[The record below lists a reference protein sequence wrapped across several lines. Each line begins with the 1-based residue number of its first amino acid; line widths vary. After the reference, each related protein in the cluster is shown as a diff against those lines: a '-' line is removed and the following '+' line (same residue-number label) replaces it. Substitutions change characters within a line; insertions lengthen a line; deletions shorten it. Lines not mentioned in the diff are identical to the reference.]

1 MPDKPVIVVQL
12 IHIEGPLK
20 GNIEECTDPIIRIG
34 RHDDCQICFP
44 KNLTLVSRHH
54 AEIIREGNRF
64 KLVDHST
71 NGTFVNGKTV
81 KETVLKDG
89 DVLMIGDGGPKVSFL
104 TEIRAADT
112 DAPGSAPGFHEK
124 EASAFSPS
132 PPVIPGQS
140 ATPKQSFL
148 SPASVKQTPSMGSEP
163 PRGPD
168 PAEAQVQAPLVIQ
181 FGPTIQS
188 FKMLPLVIGKK
199 ADCDFILNHVDIID
213 RHIQIFFHENNYW
226 VKDLTGQGL
235 ITINDSPIQA
245 KTPLNPGSRL
255 SLGPRGPVFQFLSG
269 GRLVEVADQ
278 PAEAASQE
286 SPDAPE
292 IPWEA
297 TPEPQR
303 RGKGRL
309 ILFIGL
315 LVILI
320 ALIVWL
326 FFNPGTM
333 DGAMAGELKEWWH
346 QLVEE
351 VRRIVG

>member
-1 MPDKPVIVVQL
+1 MPNKPVIVVQL

-34 RHDDCQICFP
+34 RHDDSQICFP
-44 KNLTLVSRHH
+44 KDLTLVSRHH
-54 AEIIREGNRF
+54 AKIVREGNRF
-64 KLVDHST
+64 KLLDHST
-71 NGTFVNGKTV
+71 NGTFVNGKAA
-81 KETVLKDG
+81 KEPVLDDG
-89 DVLMIGDGGPKVSFL
+89 DVLMTGDGGPKVSVL

-124 EASAFSPS
+124 EASVSSPS
-132 PPVIPGQS
+132 PP
-140 ATPKQSFL
+140 KQSLL
-148 SPASVKQTPSMGSEP
+148 SPAPVKQPPSIGSEP

-199 ADCDFILNHVDIID
+199 ADCDFILNHADIID
-213 RHIQIFFHENNYW
+213 RHTQIFFHENNYW

-278 PAEAASQE
+278 PAGAASQE
-286 SPDAPE
+286 LPN
-292 IPWEA
+292 A
-297 TPEPQR
+297 TEPPGQVTPGPRR

-333 DGAMAGELKEWWH
+333 DGAMSGELKEWWH
-346 QLVEE
+346 RLVEA

>member
-1 MPDKPVIVVQL
+1 
-12 IHIEGPLK
+12 
-20 GNIEECTDPIIRIG
+20 
-34 RHDDCQICFP
+34 
-44 KNLTLVSRHH
+44 
-54 AEIIREGNRF
+54 
-64 KLVDHST
+64 
-71 NGTFVNGKTV
+71 
-81 KETVLKDG
+81 
-89 DVLMIGDGGPKVSFL
+89 MIGDGGPKVSFL
-104 TEIRAADT
+104 TEIRAAGAET
-112 DAPGSAPGFHEK
+112 PGGAPK
-124 EASAFSPS
+124 EAPVVQPPSRPAPS
-132 PPVIPGQS
+132 PP
-140 ATPKQSFL
+140 KQSLL
-148 SPASVKQTPSMGSEP
+148 SQASVKQRPSMGSEP
-163 PRGPD
+163 ERGPD
-168 PAEAQVQAPLVIQ
+168 PADAQVQAPLVIQ

-188 FKMLPLVIGKK
+188 FNMLPLVIGKK
-199 ADCDFILNHVDIID
+199 VDCDFILNHADIID

-235 ITINDSPIQA
+235 ITINDAPIGA

-286 SPDAPE
+286 LPNAPK
-292 IPWEA
+292 
-297 TPEPQR
+297 TPGQVTPGPRR

-346 QLVEE
+346 RLVEA